1 MPTERPTLLLSM
13 PETLRAD
20 AILGP
25 EGQKAV
31 TPKHFH
37 FGRSL
42 ASVLAGDLNQL
53 HRERVFA

>member
-25 EGQKAV
+25 EGHKAA
-31 TPKHFH
+31 TSRHLH
-37 FGRSL
+37 SGRSL
-42 ASVLAGDLNQL
+42 ASVLAGDLNRL